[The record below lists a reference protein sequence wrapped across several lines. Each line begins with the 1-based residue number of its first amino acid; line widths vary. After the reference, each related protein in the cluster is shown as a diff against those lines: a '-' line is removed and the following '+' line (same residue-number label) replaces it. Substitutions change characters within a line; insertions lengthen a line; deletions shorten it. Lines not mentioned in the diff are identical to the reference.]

1 MEDAHHFGL
10 RWICENAITR
20 TKPHCKDRQKI
31 PYIYTHSQSNLMFIS
46 FAAVVVASQFYI
58 NFLLFFIFFIRNA
71 WMHVALIS
79 RLVPL
84 KREEKHYHAFK
95 YRIFAS
101 SSSLCF
107 LCIVFRFSGCSGEWG
122 KQKNMKDKTWNQR
135 FWYIFFILRLFVLL
149 QIMNFVW
156 IFFLSSE
163 FYRITLWVGRWD
175 MILNKHDKIA
185 VYFTVKD
192 AG

>member
-46 FAAVVVASQFYI
+46 FAAVVVANASQFYI

-71 WMHVALIS
+71 WMHVAFIS

-95 YRIFAS
+95 YRMFAS
-101 SSSLCF
+101 SSLKFCVFCVLCSA
-107 LCIVFRFSGCSGEWG
+107 FRGVRANEANKKIWRTKRETSDF
-122 KQKNMKDKTWNQR
+122 D
-135 FWYIFFILRLFVLL
+135 
-149 QIMNFVW
+149 
-156 IFFLSSE
+156 IFFLYYGYLF
-163 FYRITLWVGRWD
+163 FYRSW
-175 MILNKHDKIA
+175 ILFEFFFSALNFIELRFGSGDEIW
-185 VYFTVKD
+185 Y
-192 AG
+192 